1 MKLAAL
7 VSGGLDSSVMRRDLA
22 LQAAACPVYVRTAR
36 LWESAE
42 ICWLGRFLAEAELGG
57 CEPLTILDLPIA
69 DQAGRSDRRS
79 A

>member
-7 VSGGLDSSVMRRDLA
+7 VSGGLDSSAMPRDLA
-22 LQAAACPVYVRTAR
+22 LRAAVCPVYVRTGL

-42 ICWLGRFLAEAELGG
+42 IRWLERFLAEAELGG
-57 CEPLTILDLPIA
+57 REPLTILDLPIA
-69 DQAGRSDRRS
+69 DQAGRSARGS